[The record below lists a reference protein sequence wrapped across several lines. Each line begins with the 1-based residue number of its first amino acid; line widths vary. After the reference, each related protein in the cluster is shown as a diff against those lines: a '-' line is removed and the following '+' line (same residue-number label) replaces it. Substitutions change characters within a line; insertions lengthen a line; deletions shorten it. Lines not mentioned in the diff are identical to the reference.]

1 MSVDQAGGIGT
12 RAVVDPAR
20 ERTIGIICGFFV
32 IIFFSSFILVSR
44 LGFTSSLTVPDIA
57 AFRFGISGLILL
69 PFFLKHRLCGLRPSQ
84 AILLAFMGGMGF
96 ALFAYAGFLLAPAAH
111 GGVLLHG
118 TVPLFTFLITMII
131 TRTKAS
137 RAKAFGVL
145 MITLGVA
152 MMALDSLFGATL
164 RQLLGDA
171 CLLMASI
178 CWAGYGIYA
187 RRLSLPPI
195 RTASIVAVFSMSC
208 FLPIY
213 FFIPGKAIFIVSL
226 DEVLLQVVF
235 QGFLIGFV
243 SLFNYTRAVA
253 ALGASETALFTAAVP
268 CVTTLGAIPLLGEI
282 PSLAGVIGVV
292 VVTAGM
298 VVSMRRS

>member
-1 MSVDQAGGIGT
+1 MSANQASDIGIKGVNE
-12 RAVVDPAR
+12 ASR
-20 ERTIGIICGFFV
+20 ERTIGIICGFLV
-32 IIFFSSFILVSR
+32 VIFFSSFILVSR

-57 AFRFGISGLILL
+57 AFRFGVSGLILL
-69 PFFLKHRLCGLRPSQ
+69 PFFLKYRLCGLRPSQ
-84 AILLAFMGGMGF
+84 AVLLAFMGGMGF

-111 GGVLLHG
+111 GAVLLHG
-118 TVPLFTFLITMII
+118 TVPLFTFLITMLV
-131 TRTKAS
+131 TRMKAS
-137 RAKAFGVL
+137 RTKTFGVL
-145 MITLGVA
+145 MITLGVV
-152 MMALDSLFGATL
+152 MMALDSLLGATL

-195 RTASIVAVFSMSC
+195 RTASIVAVFSMTC

-213 FFIPGKAIFIVSL
+213 FFMPGKAIFTVSF

-235 QGFLIGFV
+235 QGFLIGVV

-282 PSLAGVIGVV
+282 PSVAGVVGVV